1 VTLAK
6 GHVKFNCARLKAA
19 ATTAKLRDLA
29 GRAGAETRL
38 YEKY

>member
-19 ATTAKLRDLA
+19 ATTAKVRDLA
-29 GRAGAETRL
+29 GRAGV
-38 YEKY
+38 